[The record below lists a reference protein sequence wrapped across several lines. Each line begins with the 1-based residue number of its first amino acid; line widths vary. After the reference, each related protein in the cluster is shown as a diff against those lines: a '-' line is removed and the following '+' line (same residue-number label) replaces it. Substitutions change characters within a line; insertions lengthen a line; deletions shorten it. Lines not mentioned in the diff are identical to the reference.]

1 MASDD
6 KIEEL
11 IREIAVK
18 HGIAVGRD
26 DPILIL
32 QTINTRLMEDSQA
45 AQQEILDRFKEE
57 LEAIAHR
64 WGDDAK
70 GKAER
75 TLNAALAASKVA
87 MAKGMQERGKAAA
100 EAVRRELEAAA
111 EDMQHELAHLRAAQ
125 SMSPIYGDAMQLA
138 VAGYDPALIAERCG
152 IARAEA
158 ELVVALAKS
167 QAQ

>member
-6 KIEEL
+6 KIEAL

-32 QTINTRLMEDSQA
+32 QTINTRLMQDSQA

-75 TLNAALAASKVA
+75 TLNAALAASKEA
-87 MAKGMQERGKAAA
+87 MAKGMQDGGKAAA

-111 EDMQHELAHLRAAQ
+111 A
-125 SMSPIYGDAMQLA
+125 QLA
-138 VAGYDPALIAERCG
+138 APIREARRVSYMNIVAAGMAVFA
-152 IARAEA
+152 A
-158 ELVVALAKS
+158 ALALWAS
-167 QAQ
+167 L

>member
-32 QTINTRLMEDSQA
+32 QTINMKLMQDSA
-45 AQQEILDRFKEE
+45 SAQQEILDAFKSE
-57 LEAIAHR
+57 LESIAHR

-75 TLNAALAASKVA
+75 TLNAALAASKDA
-87 MAKGMQERGKAAA
+87 MDRYT
-100 EAVRRELEAAA
+100 RI
-111 EDMQHELAHLRAAQ
+111 AAQ
-125 SMSPIYGDAMQLA
+125 AGAALVFAIVLALMLDA
-138 VAGYDPALIAERCG
+138 VFPPR
-152 IARAEA
+152 RSEA
-158 ELVVALAKS
+158 
-167 QAQ
+167 

>member
-32 QTINTRLMEDSQA
+32 QTINTRLMQDSQA

-75 TLNAALAASKVA
+75 TLNAALTASKEA
-87 MAKGMQERGKAAA
+87 MAKGMQDGGKAAA
-100 EAVRRELEAAA
+100 EAARRELEAAA
-111 EDMQHELAHLRAAQ
+111 VQFAAPVREARRVAY
-125 SMSPIYGDAMQLA
+125 MNIVAAGMA
-138 VAGYDPALIAERCG
+138 VFAA
-152 IARAEA
+152 
-158 ELVVALAKS
+158 ALALWAS
-167 QAQ
+167 L

>member
-32 QTINTRLMEDSQA
+32 QTINTRLMQDSQA

-75 TLNAALAASKVA
+75 TLNAALTASKEA
-87 MAKGMQERGKAAA
+87 MAKGMQDGGKAAA
-100 EAVRRELEAAA
+100 EAVRRELEGAAVQFAAPVREARRVAYMNIVAAGMAVFAAA
-111 EDMQHELAHLRAAQ
+111 LALWA
-125 SMSPIYGDAMQLA
+125 SL
-138 VAGYDPALIAERCG
+138 
-152 IARAEA
+152 
-158 ELVVALAKS
+158 
-167 QAQ
+167 

>member
-32 QTINTRLMEDSQA
+32 QTINTRLMQDSQA

-64 WGDDAK
+64 WGEDAK

-75 TLNAALAASKVA
+75 TLNAALTASKEA
-87 MAKGMQERGKAAA
+87 MAKGMQEGGKAAA
-100 EAVRRELEAAA
+100 DTVRRELEAAA
-111 EDMQHELAHLRAAQ
+111 A
-125 SMSPIYGDAMQLA
+125 QLA
-138 VAGYDPALIAERCG
+138 APLREARRVSYMNIVAAGMAVFA
-152 IARAEA
+152 A
-158 ELVVALAKS
+158 ALALWAS
-167 QAQ
+167 L